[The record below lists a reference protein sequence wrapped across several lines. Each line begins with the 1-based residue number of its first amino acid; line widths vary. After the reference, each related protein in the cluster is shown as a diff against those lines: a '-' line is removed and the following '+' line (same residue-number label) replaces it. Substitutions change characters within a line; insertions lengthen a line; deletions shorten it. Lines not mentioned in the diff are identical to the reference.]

1 MKRLTWLISLTLIC
15 VSWGS
20 SQTSSEV
27 PASVSVIGEAQMSIS
42 ADQVRFTFEIISSDK
57 DVIVAKRANDKS
69 TARTL
74 SAAKDFNIAADD
86 IQTESLSI
94 APKRTGTKDPRGE
107 SVLIGYE
114 VTKKIF
120 VTLKDLEKIDLFL
133 SKVIESG
140 VNRVVD
146 VSIEN
151 SQYQKYQEQVRAMAM
166 KNAQAKAR
174 AYAAQV
180 GQTIGKVFLIREED
194 ADQIAIGTG
203 HGSGSGS
210 GLGDNG
216 ESYAPDA
223 KIALVAREITFA
235 LGQIKI
241 EEKIYAAFELK

>member
-1 MKRLTWLISLTLIC
+1 MC
-15 VSWGS
+15 VSWSGA
-20 SQTSSEV
+20 QTSSDE

-42 ADQVRFTFEIISSDK
+42 ANQVRFTFEIISNDK

-74 SAAKDFNIAADD
+74 AAAKDFNIAAED

-94 APKRTGTKDPRGE
+94 APKRTGSKDPRGE
-107 SVLIGYE
+107 NVLIGYE
-114 VTKKIF
+114 VTKKIL

-151 SQYQKYQEQVRAMAM
+151 SQYQKYQEQVRAMAI
-166 KNAQAKAR
+166 KNAQQKAR
-174 AYAAQV
+174 AYAAQL
-180 GQTIGKVFLIREED
+180 GQTVGKAFLIREEG
-194 ADQIAIGTG
+194 ADQVGTG
-203 HGSGSGS
+203 TGYGFGSGRGS
-210 GLGDNG
+210 GDGDY
-216 ESYAPDA
+216 SYSPDA
-223 KIALVAREITFA
+223 KIALISREITFA

-241 EEKIYAAFELK
+241 EEKIYAAFQLK